1 MPIQILGVDRDEYQA
16 SDLKASLA
24 AEQWLLRI
32 PELFITERSK
42 QTVIGIS
49 EVGMDCRK
57 CVARKL
63 AEKPRTPDGSWFPFI
78 GTAVHAQLEEGFARW
93 DDYILE
99 EKLFVHEYKN
109 LKLAGSCDMF
119 AYKDGVVN
127 DWKVVGQEALKKAA
141 KGDIKNQ
148 YRIQAMLYGL
158 GWKKKGYDVS
168 HVSLSFL
175 PRDLDLPNAQVVML
189 RYDESIAIEALAQL
203 ELLIDAAEI
212 IGWDAVIA
220 KQPKASFC
228 WDCRKYEQQ
237 EDGDI
242 SSLI

>member
-1 MPIQILGVDRDEYQA
+1 MPIQILDVDKSEYQA
-16 SDLKASLA
+16 DDLKAVDA
-24 AEQWLLRI
+24 AERWMLRI
-32 PELFITERSK
+32 PQLFITDRSR

-78 GTAVHAQLEEGFARW
+78 GTAVHAQLEEGFVRF

-99 EKLFVHEYKN
+99 ERLFVHEYKS

-119 AYKDGVVN
+119 AFQDGVVN

-141 KGDIKNQ
+141 KGQIKNQ

-168 HVSLSFL
+168 HVSLTFL

-189 RYDESIAIEALAQL
+189 RYDESIAMEALAEL

-212 IGWDAVIA
+212 VGWDEVIA

-228 WDCRKYEQQ
+228 WDCKKYEQQ